1 MHPDDVNERLTALET
16 QLTELRSRHDRLADE
31 AAIVQ
36 LVAGYAPA
44 VDSGRAET
52 VAALWTDSGEYD
64 VDTGA
69 LHGRAEIAAMVE
81 GSDHQGLIAHG
92 CAHLPGLPQVVLD
105 GDQAVVTGHSLLVV
119 RSSRPGRYTV
129 MRATA
134 NRWELQRTGGT
145 TTPHRGWQVVRRT
158 ARLLTDD
165 GAGRALLARAD
176 G

>member
-1 MHPDDVNERLTALET
+1 MNPDDLSGRLAALEE
-16 QLTELRSRHDRLADE
+16 QLSDLATRHERLADE
-31 AAIVQ
+31 AAIVR

-52 VAALWTDSGEYD
+52 VAALWTETGEYD

-69 LHGRAEIAAMVE
+69 LHGRTEIAGMVD
-81 GSDHQGLIAHG
+81 GADHQGLIAHG

-105 GDQAVVTGHSLLVV
+105 GETAVVTGHSLLVV

-134 NRWELQRTGGT
+134 NRWELQRTGEVT
-145 TTPHRGWQVVRRT
+145 EPHRGWQVVRRT